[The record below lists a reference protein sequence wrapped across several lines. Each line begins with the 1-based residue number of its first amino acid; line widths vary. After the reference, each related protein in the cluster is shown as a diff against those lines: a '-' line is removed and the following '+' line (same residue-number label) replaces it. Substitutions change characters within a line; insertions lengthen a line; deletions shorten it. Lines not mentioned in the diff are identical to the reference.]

1 MERHIVHL
9 DLDTFFVSVERL
21 KNARLNGK
29 PVIVGGLSDRGV
41 VASCSYEA
49 RKFGVHSAM
58 SMKMAR
64 QLCPHAEVVRGDMD
78 DYAKRSQVVTE
89 IISEQAPVVEKASID
104 EHYLDLTGM
113 DKYFGCFKW
122 TKELR
127 QRIIRETGLPI
138 SFGLS
143 TNKTVSKVATGQAKQ
158 SGGEL
163 EVRRGGEKAFLA
175 PLSIRKIP
183 MIGEKTYTML
193 RNMGIDKV
201 QVLQQMPLEL
211 MERALGDNGR
221 VIWRKANGIDDTAV
235 VPYHDRK
242 SMSTENTFDKD
253 TTDMDLLRRVL
264 AGMVDE
270 LAFNLRKE
278 QRLTSCITLKIRY
291 SNFDTHIKQCHIAP
305 TSSDNAIMQKV
316 MELFSR
322 LYSRRMLVRLVGVK
336 FSNLVSGSYQIDLF
350 NDTLTQINLCQAMD
364 RIRVRYGAE
373 SVRRMSTIMER
384 DLKSRSGELKA
395 RA

>member
-21 KNARLNGK
+21 KNANLNGK

-49 RKFGVHSAM
+49 RRFGVHSAM

-89 IISEQAPVVEKASID
+89 IISEQAPVLEKASID
-104 EHYLDLTGM
+104 EHYLDLSGM

-143 TNKTVSKVATGQAKQ
+143 TNKTVSKVATGQAKP
-158 SGGEL
+158 SGEL
-163 EVRRGGEKAFLA
+163 EVRSGGEKAFLA

-183 MIGEKTYTML
+183 MIGEKTYAML

-211 MERALGDNGR
+211 MVRALGDNGR

-364 RIRVRYGAE
+364 RIRMRYGAE

-384 DLKSRSGELKA
+384 DLKSRRGELKA

>member
-1 MERHIVHL
+1 
-9 DLDTFFVSVERL
+9 
-21 KNARLNGK
+21 
-29 PVIVGGLSDRGV
+29 
-41 VASCSYEA
+41 
-49 RKFGVHSAM
+49 
-58 SMKMAR
+58 
-64 QLCPHAEVVRGDMD
+64 
-78 DYAKRSQVVTE
+78 
-89 IISEQAPVVEKASID
+89 
-104 EHYLDLTGM
+104 
-113 DKYFGCFKW
+113 
-122 TKELR
+122 
-127 QRIIRETGLPI
+127 ETGLPI

-143 TNKTVSKVATGQAKQ
+143 TNKTVSKVATGQAKP
-158 SGGEL
+158 SGEL
-163 EVRRGGEKAFLA
+163 EVRSGGEKAFLA

-291 SNFDTHIKQCHIAP
+291 SNF
-305 TSSDNAIMQKV
+305 
-316 MELFSR
+316 
-322 LYSRRMLVRLVGVK
+322 
-336 FSNLVSGSYQIDLF
+336 
-350 NDTLTQINLCQAMD
+350 
-364 RIRVRYGAE
+364 
-373 SVRRMSTIMER
+373 
-384 DLKSRSGELKA
+384 
-395 RA
+395 

>member
-21 KNARLNGK
+21 KNANLNGK

-49 RKFGVHSAM
+49 RRFGVHSAM

-64 QLCPHAEVVRGDMD
+64 QLCPQAEVVRGDMD

-104 EHYLDLTGM
+104 EHYLDLSGM

-143 TNKTVSKVATGQAKQ
+143 TNKTVSKVATGQAKP
-158 SGGEL
+158 SGEL
-163 EVRRGGEKAFLA
+163 EVRSGGEKAFLA

-316 MELFSR
+316 MELFGR

-364 RIRVRYGAE
+364 RIRMRYGAE
-373 SVRRMSTIMER
+373 SVRRVSTIMER
-384 DLKSRSGELKA
+384 DLKSRRGELKA

>member
-9 DLDTFFVSVERL
+9 DLDTFYVSVERL
-21 KNARLNGK
+21 KNARLQGK

-49 RKFGVHSAM
+49 RQFGIHSAM

-64 QLCPHAEVVRGDMD
+64 QLCPHAEIVRGDMD
-78 DYAKRSQVVTE
+78 DYGRRSQIVTD
-89 IISEQAPVVEKASID
+89 IISEVAPVVEKASID

-113 DKYFGCFKW
+113 DKFFGCFKW

-127 QRIIRETGLPI
+127 QKIIRETGLPI

-143 TNKTVSKVATGQAKQ
+143 TNKTVSKVATGQAKP
-158 SGGEL
+158 SGEL
-163 EVRRGGEKAFLA
+163 EVKYGGEKAFLA

-183 MIGEKTYTML
+183 MIGDKTYTML

-201 QVLQQMPLEL
+201 QVLQQMPVEL
-211 MERALGDNGR
+211 MESALGENGR
-221 VIWRKANGIDDTAV
+221 IIWKKANGIDETPV

-242 SMSTENTFDKD
+242 SMSSENTFDKD
-253 TTDMDLLRRVL
+253 TTDVDLLRRIL
-264 AGMVDE
+264 ASMVDE

-316 MELFSR
+316 MELFQR
-322 LYSRRMLVRLVGVK
+322 LYSRRMLIRLVGVK

-364 RIRVRYGAE
+364 RIRARFGTD
-373 SVRRMSTIMER
+373 SVKRMSTVMEN
-384 DLKSRSGELKA
+384 ELKVRSRPMKLTA
-395 RA
+395 